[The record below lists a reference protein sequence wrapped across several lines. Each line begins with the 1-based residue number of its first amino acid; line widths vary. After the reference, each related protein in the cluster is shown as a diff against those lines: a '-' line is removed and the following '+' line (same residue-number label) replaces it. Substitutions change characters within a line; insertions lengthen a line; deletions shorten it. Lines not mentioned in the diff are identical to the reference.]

1 MSVMFPAF
9 LDLRGR
15 KVLVV
20 GGGPVAAG
28 KIRSLLASGASVTVV
43 APEIHPEIE
52 RANVEILRREFQD
65 ADVDGTWWVVAAAPR
80 PVNRHVSAAAE
91 SRRVF
96 VNAVDDPQHA
106 TAYLG
111 GVVRR
116 DGVTVAIST
125 DGRAP
130 AIAGLLREAF
140 DAFLPHEID
149 TWLKTSDEARR
160 AWKAE
165 QTPMPERRPQLLQ
178 LLNRLYADS
187 SRLQASDS
195 RPSTSSGRPEALGG
209 RLPDPGSRI
218 PDGRI
223 RAQVALV
230 GAGPGDPDLWTQRAI
245 AYLAQADL
253 VLYDALIDT
262 CALRRFTD
270 AQCFCVGKRAG
281 RESVK
286 QETIHRLMIRAARQ
300 GKRVVR
306 LKGGDPFVF
315 GRGAEEAL
323 ALAAANIAFEVVPG
337 VSSAIAA
344 PELAGIPVT
353 HRGCASGFLV
363 LSGHASDAI
372 ERSLDAVRPN
382 SVSVVVLMGLG
393 SRGEL
398 AERLIARGWQRST
411 PAAIICG
418 ASTPQEWIWTGTITQ
433 LGANEPPAGTAGV
446 LVIGDVVRVR
456 EALAS
461 AAELASRD
469 VEGEKVRYGRN
480 R

>member
-20 GGGPVAAG
+20 GGGQVAVG
-28 KIRSLLASGASVTVV
+28 KVRSLLASGALVTVV
-43 APEIHPEIE
+43 APDIHPEIE
-52 RANVEILRREFQD
+52 RCSVEIVRREFQD
-65 ADVDGTWWVVAAAPR
+65 ADLDGTWWVVAAAPAS
-80 PVNRHVSAAAE
+80 VNRQVSAAAE

-130 AIAGLLREAF
+130 AVAGLLREAF
-140 DAFLPHEID
+140 DAFLPRDID
-149 TWLKTSDEARR
+149 MWLKTSDDARR
-160 AWKAE
+160 VWKAE
-165 QTPMPERRPQLLQ
+165 QTPMHERRPQLLQ
-178 LLNRLYADS
+178 LLNRLYDGGS
-187 SRLQASDS
+187 GLQASE
-195 RPSTSSGRPEALGG
+195 SGLEASGF
-209 RLPDPGSRI
+209 RLPGCRIPDPGSRI
-218 PDGRI
+218 PDFGRVS
-223 RAQVALV
+223 AQVALV
-230 GAGPGDPDLWTQRAI
+230 GAGPGHPDLWTQRAV
-245 AYLAQADL
+245 AYLANADL

-262 CALRRFTD
+262 SALRRFTD

-323 ALAAANIAFEVVPG
+323 ALAAANIAFEIVPG

-344 PELAGIPVT
+344 AELAGIPVT
-353 HRGCASGFLV
+353 HRGSASGFLV

-372 ERSLDAVRPN
+372 ERSLDAVRPD

-398 AERLIARGWQRST
+398 AERLIARGWQATT

-418 ASTPQEWIWTGTITQ
+418 ASTPQEWIWTGTIAQ
-433 LGANEPPAGTAGV
+433 LGANEPPAGIAGV
-446 LVIGDVVRVR
+446 LVIGEVVRVR

-461 AAELASRD
+461 ASELALRD
-469 VEGEKVRYGRN
+469 VEGERVRYGRN